1 MTQWKDPVAVRRE
14 KVWRILRPIA
24 AALLSL
30 GLVALAM
37 IGAIRYVLS
46 HFVYP
51 VDADDNTPI
60 QVVIPSGSSA
70 SRIASILYN
79 VRGQDEPGLIVST
92 ASFKVYVDFT
102 GKAHAL
108 KAGNALKAGTY
119 VLSRNMTIPEI
130 VNILCAG
137 NEARRVTRFTIP
149 EGYTAA
155 EIAQA
160 LYEAGI
166 LEEQEEFLALCKDST
181 LLSVGYLDGIQNA
194 SDRRYALEGYL
205 FPDTYEVYEDAAP
218 ADILKKMLNRF
229 AVVFTEEDAER
240 ARALNLTT
248 DQVIALA
255 SMIEKEAAADED
267 FARVSAVFHNR
278 LRQGMPLESCATL
291 SYALGVK
298 KYTFTDTELS
308 TVSPYN
314 TYRNKGLPVGPICNP
329 GRAAIQAALYPSVEY
344 LSEGYLYFCNM
355 NPKQTN
361 RLVFSKSYQEHQR
374 NVLKYSPFWE

>member
-1 MTQWKDPVAVRRE
+1 MTQWKDPVTVRRE
-14 KVWRILRPIA
+14 KIWRILRPVA
-24 AALLSL
+24 AVLLSIVVV
-30 GLVALAM
+30 GLIM
-37 IGAIRYVLS
+37 TGAVRYVLS

-51 VDADDNTPI
+51 VDPDDNTPI

-70 SRIASILYN
+70 SRIASLLYRA
-79 VRGQDEPGLIVST
+79 RGADEPGLIVST

-102 GKAHAL
+102 GRANSL
-108 KAGNALKAGTY
+108 RAGTY

-149 EGYTAA
+149 EGYTASQ
-155 EIAQA
+155 IAQA
-160 LYEAGI
+160 LFEAGM
-166 LEEQEEFLALCKDST
+166 LEDQEQFLALCKDGT
-181 LLSVGYLDGIQNA
+181 MLSGGYLDPLLNA

-205 FPDTYEVYEDAAP
+205 FPDTYEVYEDAAA

-229 AVVFTEEDAER
+229 AVVFTEEDANR
-240 ARALNLTT
+240 ARELNMTT
-248 DQVIALA
+248 DQVMTLA
-255 SMIEKEAAADED
+255 SMIEKEAGAAED
-267 FARVSAVFHNR
+267 FPRVSAVFHNR
-278 LRQGMPLESCATL
+278 LKQGMALESCATL

-298 KYTFTDTELS
+298 KYTFTEEELS

-329 GRAAIQAALYPSVEY
+329 GRAAIEAALYPSEEY
-344 LSEGYLYFCNM
+344 MSAGFLFFCNM

-361 RLVFSKSYQEHQR
+361 RLVFSRTYEEHRQ
-374 NVLKYSPFWE
+374 NVVKYSPFWE

>member
-1 MTQWKDPVAVRRE
+1 MNQWKDPVTARRE

-30 GLVALAM
+30 GLVAIAM
-37 IGAIRYVLS
+37 IGALRYVLS
-46 HFVYP
+46 HFIYP

-60 QVVIPSGSSA
+60 QVVIPSGASA
-70 SRIASILYN
+70 SRIASLLYN
-79 VRGQDEPGLIVST
+79 ARGQDEPGLIVST

-102 GKAHAL
+102 GRA
-108 KAGNALKAGTY
+108 NSLKAGTY

-149 EGYTAA
+149 EGYSAA

-160 LYEAGI
+160 LFEAGI
-166 LEEQEEFLALCKDST
+166 LEDQEEFLALCKDGT
-181 LLSVGYLDGIQNA
+181 LLSVAYLDPLLNP

-205 FPDTYEVYEDAAP
+205 FPDTYEIYEDASA

-229 AVVFTEEDAER
+229 AVVFSEEDAER
-240 ARALNLTT
+240 AKALNLTT
-248 DQVIALA
+248 DQVVALA

-291 SYALGVK
+291 SYTLGVK
-298 KYTFTDTELS
+298 KYTFTDSELS

-329 GRAAIQAALYPSVEY
+329 GQAAIQAALYPSEEY
-344 LSEGYLYFCNM
+344 LNEGYLYFCNM

-361 RLVFSKSYQEHQR
+361 ALVFSRSYEEHRR
-374 NVLKYSPFWE
+374 NVVKYSPFWE

>member
-1 MTQWKDPVAVRRE
+1 MTQWKDPVTARRE
-14 KVWRILRPIA
+14 KIWRILRPVA
-24 AALLSL
+24 AVLLSIVV
-30 GLVALAM
+30 VALIM
-37 IGAIRYVLS
+37 TGAVRYVLS

-51 VDADDNTPI
+51 VDPDDNTPI

-70 SRIASILYN
+70 SRIASLLYRA
-79 VRGQDEPGLIVST
+79 RGEDEPGLIVST

-102 GKAHAL
+102 GRANSL
-108 KAGNALKAGTY
+108 RAGTY

-160 LYEAGI
+160 LFEAGM
-166 LEEQEEFLALCKDST
+166 LEDQEQFLALCKDGT
-181 LLSVGYLDGIQNA
+181 MLSGGYLDPLLNA

-205 FPDTYEVYEDAAP
+205 FPDTYEVYEDAAA

-229 AVVFTEEDAER
+229 AVVFTEEDANR
-240 ARALNLTT
+240 ARELNMTT
-248 DQVIALA
+248 DQVMTLA
-255 SMIEKEAAADED
+255 SMIEKEAGAAED
-267 FARVSAVFHNR
+267 FPRVSAVFHNR
-278 LRQGMPLESCATL
+278 LKQGMALESCATL

-298 KYTFTDTELS
+298 KYTFTEEELS

-329 GRAAIQAALYPSVEY
+329 GRAAIEAALYPSEEY
-344 LSEGYLYFCNM
+344 MSAGFLFFCNM

-361 RLVFSKSYQEHQR
+361 RLVFSRTYEEHRQ
-374 NVLKYSPFWE
+374 NVVKYSPFWE

>member
-1 MTQWKDPVAVRRE
+1 MTQWKDPVTVRRE
-14 KVWRILRPIA
+14 KIWRILRPVA
-24 AALLSL
+24 AALLSV
-30 GLVALAM
+30 GLVTLAM

-51 VDADDNTPI
+51 VDAEDNTPI

-79 VRGQDEPGLIVST
+79 ARGQDEPGLIVST

-102 GKAHAL
+102 GKA
-108 KAGNALKAGTY
+108 NALRAGTY

-160 LYEAGI
+160 LFEAGI
-166 LEEQEEFLALCKDST
+166 LEDQEEFLALCKDGT
-181 LLSVGYLDGIQNA
+181 LLSVGYLDPLQNA
-194 SDRRYALEGYL
+194 TDRRYALEGYL
-205 FPDTYEVYEDAAP
+205 FPDTYEVYEDASA

-248 DQVIALA
+248 DQVMTLA

-278 LRQGMPLESCATL
+278 IRQGMAMESCATL

-298 KYTFTDTELS
+298 KYTFTES
-308 TVSPYN
+308 EMATVSPYN

-329 GRAAIQAALYPSVEY
+329 GRAAIEAALYPSEEY

-355 NPKQTN
+355 NPKQTD
-361 RLVFSKSYQEHQR
+361 RLVFSRTYEEHRQ
-374 NVLKYSPFWE
+374 NVVKYSPFWE

>member
-1 MTQWKDPVAVRRE
+1 MTQWKDPVTVLRE
-14 KVWRILRPIA
+14 KIWRILRPVA
-24 AALLSL
+24 AVLLSIVV
-30 GLVALAM
+30 VALVM
-37 IGAIRYVLS
+37 TGAVRYVLS

-51 VDADDNTPI
+51 VDPDDNTPI
-60 QVVIPSGSSA
+60 QVEIPSGSSA
-70 SRIASILYN
+70 SRIASILYRA
-79 VRGQDEPGLIVST
+79 RGEEEPGLIVST

-102 GKAHAL
+102 GRANSL
-108 KAGNALKAGTY
+108 RAGTY

-160 LYEAGI
+160 LFEAGM
-166 LEEQEEFLALCKDST
+166 LEDQEQFLALCKDGT
-181 LLSVGYLDGIQNA
+181 MLSGGYLDPLLNA

-205 FPDTYEVYEDAAP
+205 FPDTYEVYEDAAA

-229 AVVFTEEDAER
+229 AVVFTEEDANR
-240 ARALNLTT
+240 ARELNLTT
-248 DQVIALA
+248 DQVMTLA
-255 SMIEKEAAADED
+255 SMIEKEAGAAED
-267 FARVSAVFHNR
+267 FPRVSAVFHNR
-278 LRQGMPLESCATL
+278 LKQGMALESCATL

-298 KYTFTDTELS
+298 KYTFTEEELS

-329 GRAAIQAALYPSVEY
+329 GRAAIEAALYPSEEY
-344 LSEGYLYFCNM
+344 MSAGFLFFCNM

-361 RLVFSKSYQEHQR
+361 RLIFSRTYEEHRQ
-374 NVLKYSPFWE
+374 NVVKYSPFWE

>member
-79 VRGQDEPGLIVST
+79 ARGQNEPGLIVST

-102 GKAHAL
+102 GRANSL
-108 KAGNALKAGTY
+108 RAGTY

-166 LEEQEEFLALCKDST
+166 LEEQEEFLALCKDGT

-205 FPDTYEVYEDAAP
+205 FPDTYEVYEDATP

-329 GRAAIQAALYPSVEY
+329 GRAAIQAALYPSEEY

>member
-1 MTQWKDPVAVRRE
+1 MTQWKDPVTVRRE
-14 KVWRILRPIA
+14 KIWRILRPVA
-24 AALLSL
+24 AVLLSIVV
-30 GLVALAM
+30 VALVM
-37 IGAIRYVLS
+37 TGAVRYVLS

-51 VDADDNTPI
+51 VDPDDNTPI
-60 QVVIPSGSSA
+60 QVEIPSGSSA
-70 SRIASILYN
+70 SRIASILYRA
-79 VRGQDEPGLIVST
+79 RGEEEPGLIVST

-102 GKAHAL
+102 GRANSL
-108 KAGNALKAGTY
+108 RAGTY

-160 LYEAGI
+160 LFEAGM
-166 LEEQEEFLALCKDST
+166 LEDQEQFLALCKDGT
-181 LLSVGYLDGIQNA
+181 MLSGGYLDGIQNA

-205 FPDTYEVYEDAAP
+205 FPDTYEVYEDAAA

-229 AVVFTEEDAER
+229 AVVFTEEDANR
-240 ARALNLTT
+240 ARELNLTT
-248 DQVIALA
+248 DQVMTLA
-255 SMIEKEAAADED
+255 SMIEKEAGAAED
-267 FARVSAVFHNR
+267 FPRVSAVFHNR
-278 LRQGMPLESCATL
+278 LKQGMALESCATL

-298 KYTFTDTELS
+298 KYTFTEEELS

-329 GRAAIQAALYPSVEY
+329 GRAAIEAALYPSEEY
-344 LSEGYLYFCNM
+344 MSAGFLFFCNM

-361 RLVFSKSYQEHQR
+361 RLIFSRTYEEHRQ
-374 NVLKYSPFWE
+374 NVVKYSPFWE

>member
-1 MTQWKDPVAVRRE
+1 MSQWKDPVTVRRE
-14 KVWRILRPIA
+14 KIWRILRPAA
-24 AALLSL
+24 AALLSVA
-30 GLVALAM
+30 LVAVAM

-51 VDADDNTPI
+51 VDAEDNTPI
-60 QVVIPSGSSA
+60 EVVIPNGASA
-70 SRIASILYN
+70 SRIASLLYN
-79 VRGQDEPGLIVST
+79 ARGQDEPGLIVST

-102 GKAHAL
+102 GKA
-108 KAGNALKAGTY
+108 NALKAGTY

-149 EGYTAA
+149 EGYTA
-155 EIAQA
+155 EQIALA
-160 LYEAGI
+160 LFEAGI
-166 LEEQEEFLALCKDST
+166 LEDQEEFLALCKDGT
-181 LLSVGYLDGIQNA
+181 LLSVGYLDPLQNA

-205 FPDTYEVYEDAAP
+205 FPDTYEVYEDAA
-218 ADILKKMLNRF
+218 AGDILKKMLNRF

-248 DQVIALA
+248 DQVVTLA

-267 FARVSAVFHNR
+267 FGRVSAVFHNR
-278 LRQGMPLESCATL
+278 LRQGMALESCATL
-291 SYALGVK
+291 SYTLGVK
-298 KYTFTDTELS
+298 KYTFTEGEMA

-329 GRAAIQAALYPSVEY
+329 GRAAIQAALYPEESY
-344 LSEGYLYFCNM
+344 LAEGYLYFCNM

-361 RLVFSKSYQEHQR
+361 RLAFARTYEEHRR
-374 NVLKYSPFWE
+374 NVVQYSPFWE

>member
-1 MTQWKDPVAVRRE
+1 MTQWKDPVTARRE

-24 AALLSL
+24 ATLLSL

-37 IGAIRYVLS
+37 IGALRYVLS

-51 VDADDNTPI
+51 VDEDDNTPI
-60 QVVIPSGSSA
+60 EVVIPNGASA
-70 SRIASILYN
+70 SRIASLLYHA
-79 VRGQDEPGLIVST
+79 RGQDEPGLIVST

-102 GKAHAL
+102 GRA
-108 KAGNALKAGTY
+108 NSLKAGTY

-149 EGYTAA
+149 EGFTADQ
-155 EIAQA
+155 IAQA
-160 LYEAGI
+160 LFEAGI
-166 LEEQEEFLALCKDST
+166 LEDQEEFLALCKDGT
-181 LLSVGYLDGIQNA
+181 LLSVAYLDPLLNP

-205 FPDTYEVYEDAAP
+205 FPDTYEIYEDAAA

-229 AVVFTEEDAER
+229 AVVFSEEDADR

-248 DQVIALA
+248 DQVLTLA
-255 SMIEKEAAADED
+255 SMIEKEAAAEED

-291 SYALGVK
+291 SYTLGVK
-298 KYTFTDTELS
+298 KYTFTEDELS

-329 GRAAIQAALYPSVEY
+329 GRTAIQAALYPSEEY
-344 LSEGYLYFCNM
+344 LREGYLYFCNM

-361 RLVFSKSYQEHQR
+361 SLVFSRTYQEHR
-374 NVLKYSPFWE
+374 SNVVKYSPFWE

>member
-1 MTQWKDPVAVRRE
+1 MTQWKDPATARRE
-14 KVWRILRPIA
+14 KIWRILRPVA
-24 AALLSL
+24 AALLSV
-30 GLVALAM
+30 GLVTLAM
-37 IGAIRYVLS
+37 IGAIRFVLS

-60 QVVIPSGSSA
+60 QVVIPAGSSA

-79 VRGQDEPGLIVST
+79 ARGQDEPGLIVST

-102 GKAHAL
+102 GKA
-108 KAGNALKAGTY
+108 NALRAGTY

-149 EGYTAA
+149 EGYTA
-155 EIAQA
+155 EQIAQA
-160 LYEAGI
+160 LFEAGI
-166 LEEQEEFLALCKDST
+166 LEDQEEFLALCKDGT
-181 LLSVGYLDGIQNA
+181 LLTVGYLDLLQNA

-205 FPDTYEVYEDAAP
+205 FPDTYEVYENASA

-229 AVVFTEEDAER
+229 AVVFTEEDADR
-240 ARALNLTT
+240 AKALNLTT
-248 DQVIALA
+248 DQVMTLA

-278 LRQGMPLESCATL
+278 LRQGMAMESCATL

-298 KYTFTDTELS
+298 KYTFTES
-308 TVSPYN
+308 EIATVSPYN

-329 GRAAIQAALYPSVEY
+329 GRAAIEAALYPSEEY
-344 LSEGYLYFCNM
+344 LAEGYLYFCNM

-361 RLVFSKSYQEHQR
+361 RLVFSRTYEEHRQ
-374 NVLKYSPFWE
+374 NVVKYSPFWE

>member
-1 MTQWKDPVAVRRE
+1 
-14 KVWRILRPIA
+14 
-24 AALLSL
+24 
-30 GLVALAM
+30 
-37 IGAIRYVLS
+37 
-46 HFVYP
+46 
-51 VDADDNTPI
+51 
-60 QVVIPSGSSA
+60 
-70 SRIASILYN
+70 
-79 VRGQDEPGLIVST
+79 
-92 ASFKVYVDFT
+92 
-102 GKAHAL
+102 
-108 KAGNALKAGTY
+108 
-119 VLSRNMTIPEI
+119 
-130 VNILCAG
+130 
-137 NEARRVTRFTIP
+137 
-149 EGYTAA
+149 
-155 EIAQA
+155 
-160 LYEAGI
+160 
-166 LEEQEEFLALCKDST
+166 
-181 LLSVGYLDGIQNA
+181 
-194 SDRRYALEGYL
+194 
-205 FPDTYEVYEDAAP
+205 
-218 ADILKKMLNRF
+218 
-229 AVVFTEEDAER
+229 
-240 ARALNLTT
+240 LTT

-329 GRAAIQAALYPSVEY
+329 GRAAIQAALYPSEEY